1 MIEILEHLQQYV
13 PGARSAAELEQIQER
28 FVCSCEFWQK
38 IKVQKK
44 CKYLTKDYYFREER
58 NPKMRAIPVGD
69 QLTYERISGAHMDR
83 LDGDSQE
90 ERLEG
95 LITMVE
101 DFHEKKMN
109 FLQVMY

>member
-1 MIEILEHLQQYV
+1 
-13 PGARSAAELEQIQER
+13 
-28 FVCSCEFWQK
+28 
-38 IKVQKK
+38 
-44 CKYLTKDYYFREER
+44 
-58 NPKMRAIPVGD
+58 MRAIPVGD
-69 QLTYERISGAHMDR
+69 QLTYERISGAHMAR

-101 DFHEKKMN
+101 DFHEKMN

>member
-1 MIEILEHLQQYV
+1 
-13 PGARSAAELEQIQER
+13 
-28 FVCSCEFWQK
+28 
-38 IKVQKK
+38 
-44 CKYLTKDYYFREER
+44 
-58 NPKMRAIPVGD
+58 MRAIPVGGD
-69 QLTYERISGAHMDR
+69 QLTYESIRGAHFAR

-101 DFHEKKMN
+101 DFHENMN

>member
-1 MIEILEHLQQYV
+1 
-13 PGARSAAELEQIQER
+13 
-28 FVCSCEFWQK
+28 
-38 IKVQKK
+38 
-44 CKYLTKDYYFREER
+44 
-58 NPKMRAIPVGD
+58 MRAIPVGGD
-69 QLTYERISGAHMDR
+69 QLTCERRRSAHMAC

-101 DFHEKKMN
+101 DFHEKMN

>member
-1 MIEILEHLQQYV
+1 MSLEPDQLLSWNRFKKGLYV
-13 PGARSAAELEQIQER
+13 VVNFG
-28 FVCSCEFWQK
+28 
-38 IKVQKK
+38 KK
-44 CKYLTKDYYFREER
+44 SKYTRREDR
-58 NPKMRAIPVGD
+58 NPKMRAIPVGGD
-69 QLTYERISGAHMDR
+69 QLTCERIRGAHMAR

-101 DFHEKKMN
+101 DFHEKMN